1 MAFVPKSDAID
12 PVAAVSDRR
21 YRGTPPSVLHY
32 VGYARDGGGVL
43 AVVRTLAAAGNFRSV
58 LGVSPGFQSS
68 LPAAKLRQCVLPPL
82 AGETISVGNVWRA
95 AWLALALRCRMRRRP
110 LFVVHGHS
118 RAGLLV
124 VLWLRLLGA
133 SRVVATVHVLGRQRW
148 FYRWASR
155 LLGERLVWLGPAM
168 KQHYGVGNS
177 SWSGC
182 LPDCVLLPVAPT
194 PRRPR
199 APGSPVIFGC
209 VGALVPV
216 KRWDLVLQ
224 ALARLPAAAAVS
236 VIHVGS
242 EDGSPESATYA
253 GALRRQAAASGVATR
268 IEWRGEVHDMAAFF
282 AEIDCLL
289 VASRWEASS
298 VAALEALVAG
308 VPVLASAESGT
319 RDLIDASRGGW
330 LFPDGSA
337 DALAARMTALATGS
351 ELAVWQ
357 PDRTALPAFDA
368 RRVAGEY
375 ARLYQRLLSP

>member
-1 MAFVPKSDAID
+1 MAFVSQSDATD
-12 PVAAVSDRR
+12 PVAAVTDRR
-21 YRGTPPSVLHY
+21 YRETPPLVLHY
-32 VGYARDGGGVL
+32 VGYTRDGGGVL
-43 AVVRTLAAAGNFRSV
+43 AVLRALAAAGDFRSV
-58 LGVSPGFQSS
+58 LGVSPGFQ
-68 LPAAKLRQCVLPPL
+68 PRGPAKLRHCVLPPL
-82 AGETISVGNVWRA
+82 AGETIGVGNVWRA

-110 LFVVHGHS
+110 RFIVHGHS

-155 LLGERLVWLGPAM
+155 MLGGRLVWLGPAM
-168 KQHYGVGNS
+168 KQHYSVGDA

-182 LPDCVLLPVAPT
+182 LPDCVPLPAAPA

-216 KRWDLVLQ
+216 KRWELVLQ
-224 ALARLPAAAAVS
+224 ALARLPAAAPVS
-236 VIHVGS
+236 VIHAGG
-242 EDGSPESATYA
+242 EDGSPESAAYA
-253 GALRRQAAASGVATR
+253 GVLRRQAAANGVATR
-268 IEWRGEVHDMAAFF
+268 IEWRGEVCDMAAFY
-282 AEIDCLL
+282 AGIDCLL
-289 VASRWEASS
+289 VVSRWEASS

-308 VPVLASAESGT
+308 VPVLAPAESGT
-319 RDLIDASRGGW
+319 RDLIDASHGGW

-337 DALAARMTALATGS
+337 DALAARMTELAMEP

-357 PDRTALPAFDA
+357 PDRTALQAFDA
-368 RRVAGEY
+368 MRVAGEY
-375 ARLYQRLLSP
+375 ARLYERLLQP

>member
-1 MAFVPKSDAID
+1 
-12 PVAAVSDRR
+12 
-21 YRGTPPSVLHY
+21 LHY
-32 VGYARDGGGVL
+32 VGCAQDGGGVL
-43 AVVRTLAAAGNFRSV
+43 AVLRTLAAAGDFRSV
-58 LGVSPGFQSS
+58 LGVSPGFQ
-68 LPAAKLRQCVLPPL
+68 PCVPAKLRHCVLLSL

-110 LFVVHGHS
+110 RFVVHGHS

-168 KQHYGVGNS
+168 KQHYRMGGA

-182 LPDCVLLPVAPT
+182 LPDCVPLPAALA

-216 KRWDLVLQ
+216 KRWELVLQ
-224 ALARLPAAAAVS
+224 ALARLPAAAPVS
-236 VIHVGS
+236 VIHAGS
-242 EDGSPESATYA
+242 EDGSPGSAAYA

-268 IEWRGEVHDMAAFF
+268 LEWRGEVRDMATFY

-289 VASRWEASS
+289 VVSRWEASS
-298 VAALEALVAG
+298 MAALEALAAG
-308 VPVLASAESGT
+308 IPVLASAESGT
-319 RDLIDASRGGW
+319 RDLLAAGRGGW

-337 DALAARMTALATGS
+337 DALAARMTALATGL
-351 ELAVWQ
+351 ELAAWQ
-357 PDRTALPAFDA
+357 PDRTALQAFDA
-368 RRVAGEY
+368 MRVAGEY